1 MAKLVLDCV
10 TVSEIG
16 VGGHSYGQDPVVGVQ
31 LVTGVGRY
39 IVIEVRVRCT
49 ASVVF
54 PPPEQDQLQ
63 HCNTTQVSEQKPVL
77 DVFPGQVDSSTTD
90 PTLQVLG
97 TRAVAAT
104 VLRDKTVVGH
114 EFLKV

>member
-1 MAKLVLDCV
+1 MANLFSSCV
-10 TVSEIG
+10 TASEVG
-16 VGGHSYGQDPVVGVQ
+16 VGARSYGQNPVVGVQ
-31 LVTGVGRY
+31 LVTGVGCY
-39 IVIEVRVRCT
+39 IEVRVRCT

-77 DVFPGQVDSSTTD
+77 DVLPGQVDSSTTD

-97 TRAVAAT
+97 TRAVKA
-104 VLRDKTVVGH
+104 
-114 EFLKV
+114 